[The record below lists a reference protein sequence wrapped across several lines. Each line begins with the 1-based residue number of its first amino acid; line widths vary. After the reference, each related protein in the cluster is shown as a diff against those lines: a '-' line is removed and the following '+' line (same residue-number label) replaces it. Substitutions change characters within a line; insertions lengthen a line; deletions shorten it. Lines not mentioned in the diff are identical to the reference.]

1 MNSNTIINN
10 NNNTK
15 TTKKIDMGAASNFGK
30 NSINKQ
36 NNNGV
41 DFGIINSP
49 THRNTHHVEDL
60 FATSP
65 SNENHKNI
73 NINVVFKTCSLPPK
87 LDASALPDDDDF
99 NPRSNDNNEF
109 GNFESAFGGATAASS
124 TATNSQKADEFAD
137 FASASFVP
145 APAIVPAASPL
156 ANNNDDLLFGNNIN
170 MSLFAAP
177 STISSVK
184 PVTPQPSQSISAD
197 LLTDFGGL
205 SVNSNGEFKSL

>member
-1 MNSNTIINN
+1 
-10 NNNTK
+10 
-15 TTKKIDMGAASNFGK
+15 MGAASNFGK

-65 SNENHKNI
+65 SNEKNK
-73 NINVVFKTCSLPPK
+73 NNNNNVVFKTCSLPPK

-109 GNFESAFGGATAASS
+109 GNFESAFGNATGASNTV
-124 TATNSQKADEFAD
+124 TNSQKATDEFAD

-145 APAIVPAASPL
+145 APAIIPAASPL

-170 MSLFAAP
+170 MSLFGAP
-177 STISSVK
+177 STIPSGK
-184 PVTPQPSQSISAD
+184 TVTPQASQSISAD

-205 SVNSNGEFKSL
+205 SVNSNGEFYSL